1 MNNISNIHDCYG
13 CGVCATVC
21 AKQII
26 SIELNGDGFYE
37 PRITDESKCTNC
49 GLCLDVCAYSHDD
62 LSLKDRCIKSYGAW
76 SILWWVSVLKM
87 IVYTCPELICENVNR
102 IKPADCV
109 QNEKK
114 AGVKSI
120 YKKNQRNNRRCP
132 W

>member
-49 GLCLDVCAYSHDD
+49 GLVSMSVPTLMMTCRLKIDALRVTVHGARMKQCAGS
-62 LSLKDRCIKSYGAW
+62 AAAVE
-76 SILWWVSVLKM
+76 WVSNSDARSLARDIRYAV
-87 IVYTCPELICENVNR
+87 
-102 IKPADCV
+102 
-109 QNEKK
+109 
-114 AGVKSI
+114 
-120 YKKNQRNNRRCP
+120 
-132 W
+132 